1 MAKTNIELPN
11 SSKIPTVIQAI
22 QWITSPLPMME
33 RYAKRYGDI
42 FTLCVSPKRTPIV
55 FISNPQA
62 LQEILTGDST
72 KQFSAPGETNVIF
85 ATLLGEYSLMSLGGM
100 QHQRQRQLLTPPFH
114 GERMLAYTEVINNFT
129 EEVMDGLEVGKPFSV
144 RDITQAITLRTIMK
158 AVFGFDEGSRAHGL
172 EVFMNAISNQLTSP
186 AGVAMLYFP
195 ALRKD
200 WGALSPWGKYL
211 RCRQETEK
219 LLYQEIQQRRK
230 QADASKTDILSLLI
244 SARDE
249 AGEPMTDKE
258 LRDELMTLLVA
269 GQETTATALAWAL
282 YWIHKLPVVREKL
295 LLEIDGLGAN
305 PDVTTLTKLPYL
317 NAVCCETL
325 RIYPVAMLTLPRK
338 VEKPVKLCGW
348 NLEPGTLLYGSIYLI
363 HQREDLYPEPKKFK
377 PERFLERQFSP
388 YEFLPF
394 GGGVRR
400 CIGAAFA
407 LFEMKVALVK
417 ILSEYSLSLVD
428 NSDVKPKRR
437 GLVTAPA
444 SPINMVITSKRVK
457 STTSPVDEKS
467 SIMSCARY
475 EASQKT

>member
-1 MAKTNIELPN
+1 MSKTNIELPN
-11 SSKIPTVIQAI
+11 SSKLPAFIQAI
-22 QWITSPLPMME
+22 QWITAPMSMME
-33 RYAKRYGDI
+33 NCAKRYGDI

-55 FISNPQA
+55 FIRNPQA
-62 LQEILTGDST
+62 LQEILTSDST

-85 ATLLGEYSLMSLGGM
+85 ATFLGEYSLMSLGGT

-114 GERMLAYTEVINNFT
+114 GERMLAYTKIINNIT
-129 EEVMDGLEVGKPFSV
+129 EEVMNSLQVNKPFSV
-144 RDITQAITLRTIMK
+144 RNITQAITLRTIMK
-158 AVFGFDEGSRAHGL
+158 AVFGFDEGSHARGL
-172 EVFMNAISNQLTSP
+172 EVFMNAITNQLTSP

-195 ALRKD
+195 GLRKD
-200 WGALSPWGKYL
+200 WGAWSPWGKYL
-211 RCRQETEK
+211 RCRQETDK
-219 LLYQEIQQRRK
+219 LLYQQIQQRRE
-230 QADASKTDILSLLI
+230 QADLSRTDILSLLI

-282 YWIHKLPVVREKL
+282 YWIHKLPAVREKL
-295 LLEIDGLGAN
+295 LLEIDGLGAKK
-305 PDVTTLTKLPYL
+305 DVTTLTKLPYL

-325 RIYPVAMLTLPRK
+325 RIYPVVMLTFPRR

-348 NLEPGTLLYGSIYLI
+348 DLQPGTLLYGSIYLT

-377 PERFLERQFSP
+377 PERFLTRQFSP

-417 ILSEYSLSLVD
+417 ILSEYSLLLVD
-428 NSDVKPKRR
+428 NGEVKPKRR

-444 SPINMVITSKRVK
+444 SPINMVVTGKRVNSATNSVYK
-457 STTSPVDEKS
+457 QV
-467 SIMSCARY
+467 SIEY
-475 EASQKT
+475 

>member
-1 MAKTNIELPN
+1 MLKTDIKLPN
-11 SSKIPTVIQAI
+11 QSKAPAFIQAM
-22 QWITSPLPMME
+22 QWIIAPMSMME
-33 RYAKRYGDI
+33 SYAKRYGDI

-55 FISNPQA
+55 FISNPIA

-85 ATLLGEYSLMSLGGM
+85 ATLLGEYSLMSLGGV

-114 GERMLAYTEVINNFT
+114 GERMLGYTKIINNLT
-129 EEVMDGLEVGKPFSV
+129 EEVMNGLEIGRPFSV

-158 AVFGFDEGSRAHGL
+158 AVFGLDEGSRARGL
-172 EVFMNAISNQLTSP
+172 EMFVNAITNQLTSV
-186 AGVAMLYFP
+186 AGVTMLYFP
-195 ALRKD
+195 GLRKD

-211 RCRQETEK
+211 RRRQETDK
-219 LLYQEIQQRRK
+219 LLYQEIRERREK
-230 QADASKTDILSLLI
+230 ADLSKTDILSLLL
-244 SARDE
+244 SATDE
-249 AGEPMTDKE
+249 AGQPMSDKE
-258 LRDELMTLLVA
+258 LRDELLTLLVA

-282 YWIHKLPVVREKL
+282 YWIHKLPEVKEKL
-295 LLEIDGLGAN
+295 LKEIDSNGAC
-305 PDVTTLTKLPYL
+305 DITTLTKLPYL

-325 RIYPVAMLTLPRK
+325 RIHPVAMLTLPRV

-348 NLEPGTLLYGSIYLI
+348 DLEPGTLLYGSIYLT

-377 PERFLERQFSP
+377 PERFLARQFTP

-417 ILSEYSLSLVD
+417 ILSEYSLTLVD
-428 NSDVKPKRR
+428 NGEVKPKRR

-444 SPINMVITSKRVK
+444 STINMVVTGRRV
-457 STTSPVDEKS
+457 SLNTNSVS
-467 SIMSCARY
+467 
-475 EASQKT
+475 EASTVK

>member
-1 MAKTNIELPN
+1 MTQTNIELPN
-11 SSKIPTVIQAI
+11 NSKLPVFIQAI
-22 QWITSPLPMME
+22 QWIAAPMSMME
-33 RYAKRYGDI
+33 NCAKRYGDI

-62 LQEILTGDST
+62 LQEILTSDST

-85 ATLLGEYSLMSLGGM
+85 ATLLGEYSLISLGGV

-114 GERMLAYTEVINNFT
+114 GERMLSYTKIINNFT
-129 EEVMDGLEVGKPFSV
+129 EEVMNGLEVDKPFSV
-144 RDITQAITLRTIMK
+144 RDITQAITLRIIMK
-158 AVFGFDEGSRAHGL
+158 AVFGFDEGLHARGL
-172 EVFMNAISNQLTSP
+172 EVFLNAITNQLTSP

-195 ALRKD
+195 GLRKD
-200 WGALSPWGKYL
+200 WGAWSPWGKYL

-219 LLYQEIQQRRK
+219 LLYQQIQERRE

-249 AGEPMTDKE
+249 AGQPMTDKE

-282 YWIHKLPVVREKL
+282 YWIHKLPAVREKL
-295 LLEIDGLGAN
+295 LLEIDSLGAN
-305 PDVTTLTKLPYL
+305 PDITTINKLPYL

-325 RIYPVAMLTLPRK
+325 RIYPVAMLTLPRR
-338 VEKPVKLCGW
+338 VEKPVTLCGW
-348 NLEPGTLLYGSIYLI
+348 DLEPGTLLYGSIYLT

-388 YEFLPF
+388 YEFFPF

-417 ILSEYSLSLVD
+417 ILYKYSLNLVD
-428 NSDVKPKRR
+428 HSEVKPRRR

-444 SPINMVITSKRVK
+444 SPIKMVITGKRVK
-457 STTSPVDEKS
+457 STTNAVYKK
-467 SIMSCARY
+467 
-475 EASQKT
+475 EAYK